1 MARDLALTFSCGDDE
16 IVRALE
22 EGIVKPQGIDLEVV
36 VMDSLARYAIVRAWP
51 GARSR
56 STNCSPRGRDGI

>member
-36 VMDSLARYAIVRAWP
+36 VMDSRARYVHRQGLAGREITVDELFAE
-51 GARSR
+51 GA
-56 STNCSPRGRDGI
+56 